1 MQITLNGE
9 PREVPDGLSVADLL
23 DHLDLDER
31 MIVVE
36 YNREILRRPR
46 YSEVTLKEGDE
57 LELVHFVG
65 GGRGRRR

>member
-23 DHLDLDER
+23 DRLGLDER

-46 YSEVTLKEGDE
+46 YSEVTLKERDE

-65 GGRGRRR
+65 GGRARRR